1 MVESDGLENHC
12 SASYPGFE
20 SLSLRQKD
28 LGGHIQAQLQRK
40 SSTCTFVHLRRF
52 FLVSPGSAPPKSF
65 WYFVIQ
71 LNYMDSIEFLRQF
84 RFYEY
89 AVFDF
94 AVSFI
99 GVYLLSPFLSK
110 IFLKIKIDIPKKNW
124 LFLTLPISI
133 LVHFIIGEI
142 TPMTKYFLDINS
154 HYFLK
159 ILIIGLLIM
168 GIKDIKIIKK

>member
-1 MVESDGLENHC
+1 
-12 SASYPGFE
+12 
-20 SLSLRQKD
+20 
-28 LGGHIQAQLQRK
+28 
-40 SSTCTFVHLRRF
+40 
-52 FLVSPGSAPPKSF
+52 
-65 WYFVIQ
+65 
-71 LNYMDSIEFLRQF
+71 MDSIEFLRQF